1 MNYRAAA
8 IFCVFATL
16 GLIARSSAQSNN
28 ETSESK
34 IGKELQAYFD
44 SLAAE
49 NRLSGA
55 ILVAKNG
62 TPIASK
68 AAGLANRATGTSNT
82 LETKFNLGSLNKMF
96 TAVAI
101 AQLAQKGRLKF
112 DDTISKHLPDCPNKE
127 IAEKVTIHQLL
138 THTSGMGSYTN
149 DNFAARRSQ
158 LTTVAAHLPLFVNE
172 PLSFAPGEKFQYSNS
187 GFMLLGAIIEKLSGE
202 SYYDYVRENIFQPA
216 GMNSTGFYEPGKETP
231 ALAIGYTKMD
241 ASGARGEVEK
251 ENTDLREIRGGP
263 AGGGYSTVGD
273 LLKFHLALREH
284 KLLDDEHT
292 KLVTTGKVEAP
303 GPIGKYAYGFG
314 DKIFA
319 GKHIVGHNGGF
330 PGIAANFEMY
340 PELGYTAVIL
350 MNSDPPMMM
359 PAIMKI
365 RELLPAG

>member
-1 MNYRAAA
+1 MNHGIAA
-8 IFCVFATL
+8 ILCAVAIVIFA
-16 GLIARSSAQSNN
+16 ARSSAQAPN

-34 IGKELQAYFD
+34 TTKELQGYLD

-55 ILVAKNG
+55 ILVARNG
-62 TPIASK
+62 IPIASK
-68 AAGLANRATGTSNT
+68 AAGVANRTTGTPNT

-96 TAVAI
+96 TAVAV
-101 AQLAQKGRLKF
+101 AQLAQQGRLSF
-112 DDTISKHLPDCPNKE
+112 DDAISKHLPDYPNKE
-127 IAEKVTIHQLL
+127 VANKVTLHQLL

-149 DNFAARRSQ
+149 DKFAAQRSQ
-158 LTTVAAHLPLFVNE
+158 LLTVAAHLPLIVNE
-172 PLSFAPGEKFQYSNS
+172 PLAFTPGEKFQYSNS
-187 GFMLLGAIIEKLSGE
+187 GFMVLGAIIEKLSGQN
-202 SYYDYVRENIFQPA
+202 YYDYVRDHVFQPA
-216 GMNSTGFYEPGKETP
+216 GMSSTGFYEPENQLP
-231 ALAIGYTKMD
+231 DLAIGYTKMD
-241 ASGARGEVEK
+241 ANGARSEVEK

-273 LLKFHLALREH
+273 LLKFHLALRDH

-292 KLVTTGKVEAP
+292 RLITTGKVEAS

-359 PAIMKI
+359 PVIMKI